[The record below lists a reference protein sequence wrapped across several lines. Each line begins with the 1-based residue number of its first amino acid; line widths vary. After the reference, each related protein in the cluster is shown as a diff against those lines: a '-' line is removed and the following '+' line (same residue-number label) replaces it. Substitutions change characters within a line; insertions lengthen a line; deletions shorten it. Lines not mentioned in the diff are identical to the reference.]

1 MPVRPTTITNSLFED
16 KPKTQFQL
24 FDLPQHDAAP
34 PTVGP
39 DEESVPP
46 RAALNLPD
54 IFPLYPFL

>member
-1 MPVRPTTITNSLFED
+1 MPVQPTITNSLFED

-24 FDLPQHDAAP
+24 FDLPQHDAVP
-34 PTVGP
+34 PAVEP
-39 DEESVPP
+39 DEASVPP